1 MGGIVLVSGCC
12 RFFFIKNDS
21 LQTVIVCRFV
31 SLLNDFCL
39 FLLSIRTTIV
49 TTFAI
54 GPVSDLSGFDRKD
67 SHVLIIL
74 SALVAVKPGA
84 VAWENA
90 LAGLGYNL
98 FNCSNLYVDIFW

>member
-1 MGGIVLVSGCC
+1 MLS
-12 RFFFIKNDS
+12 FFFTNDDI
-21 LQTVIVCRFV
+21 LQTVIGCRFV

-39 FLLSIRTTIV
+39 FLQSIRTTIV
-49 TTFAI
+49 ITFAI
-54 GPVSDLSGFDRKD
+54 DPVSDLSGFDRKD

-90 LAGLGYNL
+90 FAGLGYNL
-98 FNCSNLYVDIFW
+98 FKCSNLYVDIFW

>member
-1 MGGIVLVSGCC
+1 VGAVV
-12 RFFFIKNDS
+12 FFTNDDI
-21 LQTVIVCRFV
+21 LQTVIGCRFV
-31 SLLNDFCL
+31 YIHNDFCL
-39 FLLSIRTTIV
+39 FLQSIRTTIV
-49 TTFAI
+49 ITFAI

-90 LAGLGYNL
+90 FAGLGYNL

>member
-1 MGGIVLVSGCC
+1 MLS
-12 RFFFIKNDS
+12 FFFTNDDIF
-21 LQTVIVCRFV
+21 QTVIGCRFV

-39 FLLSIRTTIV
+39 FLQSIRTTIV
-49 TTFAI
+49 ITFAI
-54 GPVSDLSGFDRKD
+54 DPVSDLSGFDRKD

-90 LAGLGYNL
+90 FAGLGYNL